1 MARTFIDTRFEER
14 STKDETAVDRFTCQ
28 SVRNIPS
35 LHHLDRRL
43 TDLGALD
50 EVETLS
56 AGHKLVMCL
65 LKLP

>member
-1 MARTFIDTRFEER
+1 MTRTFIDMRFEER
-14 STKDETAVDRFTCQ
+14 STEDETAVDRFACQ

-35 LHHLDRRL
+35 LHRLDRRL

-56 AGHKLVMCL
+56 AGHKLVMWH